1 MKILVLNGS
10 PRANGNTKRMINIF
24 KESAEQNGNDVKVI
38 DVFKKNVNDCLGC
51 EFCHETG
58 KGQCS
63 QKDDMYE
70 IYKSMKESEMLVL
83 ASPIYYKG
91 VSGKLKCVIDRF
103 YAVLYPSNQTNIKK
117 IAMFLASGSSHQY
130 EGAIFSYEGDF
141 IDYLGLEGM
150 GVYTSYDDNIDE
162 KLKELGKSL

>member
-1 MKILVLNGS
+1 MKQKLLILIFLLAIAFIIILSIIFIQNS
-10 PRANGNTKRMINIF
+10 SKRTI
-24 KESAEQNGNDVKVI
+24 KNDE
-38 DVFKKNVNDCLGC
+38 KNVNDCLGC